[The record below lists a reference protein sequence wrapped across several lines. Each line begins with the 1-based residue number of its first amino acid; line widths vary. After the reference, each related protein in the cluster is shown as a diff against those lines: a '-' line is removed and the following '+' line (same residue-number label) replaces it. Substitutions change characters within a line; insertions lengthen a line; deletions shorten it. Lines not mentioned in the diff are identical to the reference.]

1 MMSFMTKKKR
11 FKFQVDFELQEL
23 SSVPFVSGILYAK
36 VRLIDGGNF
45 LTQSEREEVNNHC
58 VVWKSRF
65 NFQCKITAN
74 AQTGYLDPCMRR
86 ISVRRELKGGKASL
100 KLGYVD
106 LNLSEFAGSGIQS
119 RKLLLNGYDTKHR
132 QDNSTLEIAI
142 DMTLVSGDPIY
153 KVPTKP
159 HTCTLQAD
167 ITAADCQ
174 DPHPAGPLDD
184 NSESSSGFGSLTRKE
199 KTTDNLEPEPNQ
211 DFIKSHSRND
221 SYASQH
227 SRGSTGYSSQQHS
240 RQSSLG
246 NDNPSHT
253 RSPSA
258 GSALQYDL
266 KRTKVKDDSI
276 KGRRVD
282 DTRVDPEDLVNDLL
296 SRTDFGFTEQNES
309 TGLELIVDKDGTTA
323 LR

>member
-11 FKFQVDFELQEL
+11 FKFQVDFGLQEL

-74 AQTGYLDPCMRR
+74 AQTGYLDPCMCR
-86 ISVRRELKGGKASL
+86 ISVRRELKGGKASH

-132 QDNSTLEIAI
+132 QDNSTLEITI

-159 HTCTLQAD
+159 HTLQAD
-167 ITAADCQ
+167 ITAADYTEPH
-174 DPHPAGPLDD
+174 PHPAGPLDD

-199 KTTDNLEPEPNQ
+199 KTTDNLEPEQNQ
-211 DFIKSHSRND
+211 EFIRGHSRDD
-221 SYASQH
+221 SCASQH

-258 GSALQYDL
+258 GSALPYDL
-266 KRTKVKDDSI
+266 KRPKVKEDSI

-282 DTRVDPEDLVNDLL
+282 DTRVDAEDIVDELL
-296 SRTDFGFTEQNES
+296 STADFDFTEKNES
-309 TGLELIVDKDGTTA
+309 SGLELIVDKDGTTA